1 MQVNLIFGFLGS
13 GKTTLVRHLLEERAG
28 SQTMA
33 VIVNE
38 FGDVGVD
45 GAILEGNNVDMIEL
59 TSGCLCCTLKGPL
72 LNAVEELRDK
82 AGVEHTVIEATGLAD
97 PEEMV
102 DSFSEPKLRS
112 TIVVGP
118 FVTVVD
124 AAKFAVLREM
134 LGDFYVSQIAQAD
147 VILLNKVDLT
157 SEDQLEEVRQA
168 VAEINPQAS
177 VLCTR
182 QCDIDVALVLDA
194 LGEITRPNAEDHGG
208 HHDHGHTDFDSL
220 VLDAG
225 ADVGRAEVE
234 AFFAGLPPGVLRA
247 KGFMIIEGRPS
258 LVQYAAGQLDITPAE
273 KRRVQQMVF
282 IGRGLDQAGI
292 DRLFAFA
299 GGGAG

>member
-1 MQVNLIFGFLGS
+1 MRV
-13 GKTTLVRHLLEERAG
+13 
-28 SQTMA
+28 
-33 VIVNE
+33 
-38 FGDVGVD
+38 
-45 GAILEGNNVDMIEL
+45 
-59 TSGCLCCTLKGPL
+59 
-72 LNAVEELRDK
+72 
-82 AGVEHTVIEATGLAD
+82 
-97 PEEMV
+97 
-102 DSFSEPKLRS
+102 
-112 TIVVGP
+112 
-118 FVTVVD
+118 
-124 AAKFAVLREM
+124 
-134 LGDFYVSQIAQAD
+134 YVSQIAQAD

-299 GGGAG
+299 GAAG

>member
-112 TIVVGP
+112 TIAVGP

-194 LGEITRPNAEDHGG
+194 LGEITRPNAEDRGG

-299 GGGAG
+299 GAAG

>member
-194 LGEITRPNAEDHGG
+194 LGEITRPNAEDRGG

-299 GGGAG
+299 GAAAG